1 MAMVKRDPLGEL
13 RTMQEEMN
21 RLFNLSRARLCNE
34 PLEDGLWQPPT
45 DIYEDQDEIVVKM
58 ELPEVDQEDIDVSLD
73 EDRLVIQGE
82 RKLEG
87 EERRQ
92 NYFRIE
98 RAYGPFR
105 RAFALPAEVDRD
117 RIAASCER
125 GVLKIVLPKKE
136 SGEARRIE
144 RNAELPR

>member
-13 RTMQEEMN
+13 RTMQDEMN
-21 RLFNLSRARLCNE
+21 RLFNLSRARLCSE
-34 PLEDGLWQPPT
+34 PLEDGFWQPPT
-45 DIYEDQDEIVVKM
+45 DIYEDKDEIVVKM
-58 ELPEVDQEDIDVSLD
+58 DLPEVDQEDIDVSL
-73 EDRLVIQGE
+73 EDNRLVVQGE

-105 RAFALPAEVDRD
+105 RSFALPADIDQD
-117 RIAASCER
+117 RIAAVCER

-136 SGEARRIE
+136 SGE
-144 RNAELPR
+144 PRQIDVTP

>member
-1 MAMVKRDPLGEL
+1 MAMVKKDPLGEL

-21 RLFNLSRARLCNE
+21 RLFDLSRARLCNE

-45 DIYEDQDEIVVKM
+45 DIYEDRNEIVVKM
-58 ELPEVDQEDIDVSLD
+58 ELPEVDQEDIDVSL
-73 EDRLVIQGE
+73 EENRLIIQGE
-82 RKLEG
+82 RRQ

-105 RAFALPAEVDRD
+105 RAFVLPADIDQD
-117 RIAASCER
+117 RIAAVCER

-136 SGEARRIE
+136 GEEARRIE
-144 RNAELPR
+144 NGTDRPR